1 MFCHQVTKATQRSL
15 QQKTVDF
22 TPESDIEWNP
32 KKKKRK
38 NEIQR
43 SSLKHSDK
51 TNNSD
56 LAFENSTGRIWDQN
70 LLKDKK

>member
-32 KKKKRK
+32 KKKKERMK
-38 NEIQR
+38 SRGQVWSILTRQTTLILPLKTPQAEFEI
-43 SSLKHSDK
+43 K
-51 TNNSD
+51 
-56 LAFENSTGRIWDQN
+56 IY
-70 LLKDKK
+70 